1 MGYLDNSSV
10 TIDAILTLKGRE
22 LLAKGSNEFKITQFA
37 LGDDEIDYTLWNTNH
52 PLGTAYYG
60 TIIENMPITEAIP
73 DETQALRYKLI
84 TLPKQS
90 TNIPVI
96 TVGSTTITL
105 SGPGASA
112 PIRPITSNFANGNAN
127 LGYTLIL
134 SDSSVANVTVTRA
147 LQTSVLPTVPR
158 FIGDN
163 EDAQSVAVSGF
174 EFSVLAKPQALS
186 DKKAT
191 ITIIGNET
199 GGSVTINL
207 TVKQTQVATATNINS
222 ATS

>member
-10 TIDAILTLKGRE
+10 TVDAILTLKGRE
-22 LLAKGSNEFKITQFA
+22 LLARGGDAFKITQFA
-37 LGDDEIDYTLWNTNH
+37 LGDVEVDYSLWNPNH
-52 PLGTAYYG
+52 PLGTNYYG
-60 TIIENMPITEAIP
+60 VIIENMPIVEAVA

-84 TLPKQS
+84 TLPKQT
-90 TNIPVI
+90 TNIPVV
-96 TVGSTTITL
+96 TVGNTAITL
-105 SGPGASA
+105 LASGDTAAIA
-112 PIRPITSNFANGNAN
+112 PNTSNLTGGNSN
-127 LGYTLIL
+127 LGYTAIL
-134 SDSSVANVTVTRA
+134 SDSTVADIQVTRA
-147 LQTSVLPTVPR
+147 LQNSVLPTTPR

-174 EFSVLAKPQALS
+174 EFRVVAKAQYLS
-186 DKKAT
+186 DKSAT

-207 TVKQTQVATATNINS
+207 TVKQVTAVTNN

>member
-84 TLPKQS
+84 TLPKQT

-96 TVGSTTITL
+96 NVGSTNIIL
-105 SGPGASA
+105 PGPGTSA
-112 PIRPITSNFANGNAN
+112 PIRPVTSNFQNGNAN

-134 SDSSVANVTVTRA
+134 SDSSVANITVTKA

-174 EFSVLAKPQALS
+174 EFSVIAKSQALA

-207 TVKQTQVATATNINS
+207 TVKQTQVATATSTNS
-222 ATS
+222 AIL